1 MDINQFTSSSVS
13 ISWTESSSDCVT
25 GYRYNVSSED
35 IQILDTTSNSPVTVG
50 GLVPSYDLYY
60 VVINS
65 FDTANRNSSDSDPE
79 CVYFN
84 GEHVHTILYTCHIKC
99 VIIIILFIPVV
110 PPPVDSVNVTNTS
123 VSDTEVEVVVT
134 WEPVEYVSVH
144 YKAINDE

>member
-1 MDINQFTSSSVS
+1 MKCFLPGIPASPEGVTIHTDTFTSSSVS

-25 GYRYNVSSED
+25 GYRYNVSLED
-35 IQILDTTSNSPVTVG
+35 HQILNTTSNSPVTVE

-84 GEHVHTILYTCHIKC
+84 GEHVHTIIHLSYQVHDLVHSCS
-99 VIIIILFIPVV
+99 P
-110 PPPVDSVNVTNTS
+110 STS
-123 VSDTEVEVVVT
+123 
-134 WEPVEYVSVH
+134 
-144 YKAINDE
+144 

>member
-1 MDINQFTSSSVS
+1 MFNVDPPVPLNVDINQFTSSSVN

-35 IQILDTTSNSPVTVG
+35 NQSILDTTSTSPVTVE

-79 CVYFN
+79 CIYFN
-84 GEHVHTILYTCHIKC
+84 GEHNYTYNYTP
-99 VIIIILFIPVV
+99 VISSARSCSFL
-110 PPPVDSVNVTNTS
+110 
-123 VSDTEVEVVVT
+123 
-134 WEPVEYVSVH
+134 
-144 YKAINDE
+144 

>member
-25 GYRYNVSSED
+25 GYRYNVSSGN
-35 IQILDTTSNSPVTVG
+35 QVLDTTSNSPVTVE
-50 GLVPSYDLYY
+50 GLDPSYDLYY

-84 GEHVHTILYTCHIKC
+84 GEHVHTIIHLSYT
-99 VIIIILFIPVV
+99 VIILFILVV

-123 VSDTEVEVVVT
+123 VSETEVEVVVT
-134 WEPVEYVSVH
+134 GNQW
-144 YKAINDE
+144 NM